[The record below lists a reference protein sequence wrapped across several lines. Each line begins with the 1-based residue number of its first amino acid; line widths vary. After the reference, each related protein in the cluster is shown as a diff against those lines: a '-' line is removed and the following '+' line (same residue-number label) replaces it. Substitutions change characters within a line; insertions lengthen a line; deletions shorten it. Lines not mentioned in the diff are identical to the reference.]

1 MYIVTGGA
9 GFIGSHIVHRLVSEG
24 KQVTVIDN
32 LFSGDERNLEGVKD
46 KIKFIKAN
54 AGSISQVAETPEAVI
69 HEGVYSS
76 SPMYKENPFL
86 TAKAI
91 EDMVGVLE
99 YCRAKDCK
107 LVFASSSSLYNGIEP
122 PQKETARIKV
132 TDYYTEARYAMERL
146 AELYAKLYGV
156 HIIALRYFSIYGERE
171 FYKGKYANLISQ
183 FLWEMKE
190 GKQPLVFGDGKQAR
204 DFVYVEDVVD
214 ANLLAAKSRVRF
226 GVFNVGTGREIT
238 INDMVGILNSK
249 LGTSIAPAYKE
260 NTIKNYVARTCAD
273 TKKTEKKLG
282 WTAKVSLEDGIGK
295 LVEYYKNKATSAQ

>member
-32 LFSGDERNLEGVKD
+32 LFSGNEANLADVSG
-46 KIKFIKAN
+46 KIKFIKASSG
-54 AGSISQVAETPEAVI
+54 AISQVSETPEAVI

-156 HIIALRYFSIYGERE
+156 HIIALRYFSIYGERAV
-171 FYKGKYANLISQ
+171 YKGKYANLISQ

-226 GVFNVGTGREIT
+226 GVFNVGTGREMT
-238 INDMVGILNSK
+238 INEMIAILNAK
-249 LGTSIAPAYKE
+249 LGTSIQPSYKE
-260 NTIKNYVARTCAD
+260 NTIKNYVSRTQAD
-273 TKKTEKKLG
+273 TAKTEKKLG
-282 WTAKVSLEDGIGK
+282 RKAKLPLEDGIGK
-295 LVEYYKNKATSAQ
+295 LVAHYSK

>member
-32 LFSGDERNLEGVKD
+32 LFSGDERNLADVSG
-46 KIKFIKAN
+46 KIHFIKAN
-54 AGSISQVAETPEAVI
+54 AGSISQIPEKPEAVI

-86 TAKAI
+86 VAKAL

-99 YCRAKDCK
+99 YCRAKDCR
-107 LVFASSSSLYNGIEP
+107 LVFASSSSLYNGVEP

-132 TDYYTEARYAMERL
+132 TDYYTEARYSMERL
-146 AELYAKLYGV
+146 SELYFRLYGV
-156 HIIALRYFSIYGERE
+156 RTIALRYFSIYGERE
-171 FYKGKYANLISQ
+171 FYKGKYANLVSQ
-183 FLWEMKE
+183 FLWSMKKGE
-190 GKQPLVFGDGKQAR
+190 APLVYGDGKQAR

-226 GVFNVGTGREIT
+226 GIFNIGTGKETT
-238 INDMVGILNSK
+238 INDMIGILNSK
-249 LGTSIAPAYKE
+249 LGTAIAPAYKE
-260 NTIKNYVARTCAD
+260 NTIKNYVARTQAD

-282 WTAKVSLEDGIGK
+282 WKAKVSLEDGIGK
-295 LVEYYKNKATSAQ
+295 LVQHYSK

>member
-32 LFSGDERNLEGVKD
+32 LFSGNEGNLADISG
-46 KIKFIKAN
+46 KIKFIKA
-54 AGSISQVAETPEAVI
+54 GSGEISQVSETPEAVI
-69 HEGVYSS
+69 HEGIYSS

-86 TAKAI
+86 TAKAL

-122 PQKETARIKV
+122 PQKESARIKV
-132 TDYYTEARYAMERL
+132 TDYYTEARYAMERM
-146 AELYAKLYGV
+146 AELYHELYGV

-171 FYKGKYANLISQ
+171 KYKGKYANLVSQ

-214 ANLLAAKSRVRF
+214 ANLLAERSRVRH
-226 GVFNVGTGREIT
+226 GVFNIGTGKET
-238 INDMVGILNSK
+238 AINDMIGILNQK
-249 LGTSIAPAYKE
+249 LGTAITPSYKE

-273 TKKTEKKLG
+273 TWNAKKKLG
-282 WTAKVSLEDGIGK
+282 FEARVSLEEGIGK
-295 LVEYYKNKATSAQ
+295 LVEHYKKN

>member
-1 MYIVTGGA
+1 MYVVTGGA

-32 LFSGDERNLEGVKD
+32 LFSGNEANLADVSG

-54 AGSISQVAETPEAVI
+54 SGAISQVSEKPEAVV

-86 TAKAI
+86 TAKAL

-99 YCRAKDCK
+99 YCRAKDCR
-107 LVFASSSSLYNGIEP
+107 LVFASSSSLYNGVEP

-132 TDYYTEARYAMERL
+132 TDYYTEARYGMERL
-146 AELYAKLYGV
+146 AELYFRLYGV
-156 HIIALRYFSIYGERE
+156 RTIALRYFSIYGERE
-171 FYKGKYANLISQ
+171 VYKKQYANLISQ
-183 FLWEMKE
+183 FLWSMKKGE
-190 GKQPLVFGDGKQAR
+190 APLVFGDGKQTR

-226 GVFNVGTGREIT
+226 GVFNLGTGREIS
-238 INDMVGILNSK
+238 INEMIAILNAK
-249 LGTSIAPAYKE
+249 LGTSIQPSYKE
-260 NTIKNYVARTCAD
+260 NTIKNYVSRTQAD
-273 TKKTEKKLG
+273 TAKTEKKLG
-282 WTAKVSLEDGIGK
+282 WKAKVSLEDGIGK
-295 LVEYYKNKATSAQ
+295 LVAHYSK

>member
-9 GFIGSHIVHRLVSEG
+9 GFIGSHIAHRLVADG
-24 KQVTVIDN
+24 KPVTVIDN
-32 LFSGDERNLEGVKD
+32 LFSGDERNLEGIKD
-46 KIKFIKAN
+46 KIKFVKA
-54 AGSISQVAETPEAVI
+54 ASGSISQIPEKPEAVI
-69 HEGVYSS
+69 HEGIYSS

-86 TAKAI
+86 TSSAL
-91 EDMVGVLE
+91 EDMLHVLE
-99 YCRAKDCK
+99 YCRAKDCR

-132 TDYYTEARYAMERL
+132 TDYYTEARYSMERL

-156 HIIALRYFSIYGERE
+156 HVIALRYFSIYGERE
-171 FYKGKYANLISQ
+171 FYKQKYANLISQ
-183 FLWEMKE
+183 FLWSMKKGE
-190 GKQPLVFGDGKQAR
+190 APLVYGDGKQTR

-226 GVFNVGTGREIT
+226 GVFNVGTGREIS
-238 INDMVGILNSK
+238 INDMIGILNSK
-249 LGTSIAPAYKE
+249 LGTSIAPSYKE

-282 WTAKVSLEDGIGK
+282 WKAKVTLEDGIGK
-295 LVEYYKNKATSAQ
+295 LVQHYSK